1 MNYDSLYLDLDIVD
15 DTLIVKSYKKV
26 STEGLDLETTKF
38 RPEVDIIKN
47 IDGITYLLIYLNND
61 VELDIENLI
70 FLNNV
75 VSNVYDVIS
84 GGLDVDEPKWIVK
97 LLQ

>member
-1 MNYDSLYLDLDIVD
+1 MNYDSLYLDLDIID
-15 DTLIVKSYKKV
+15 DILIVKSYKKT
-26 STEGLDLETTKF
+26 STEGLDLEKTKF

-47 IDGITYLLIYLNND
+47 IDGTTYLLTYLDND
-61 VELDIENLI
+61 IELDIENLI

-84 GGLDVDEPKWIVK
+84 GGLDVDEP
-97 LLQ
+97 

>member
-1 MNYDSLYLDLDIVD
+1 MNYDRLYLDLDIVED
-15 DTLIVKSYKKV
+15 VLIVKSYKKV
-26 STEGLDLETTKF
+26 STDDLDLETTKF
-38 RPEVDIIKN
+38 RPNVDIIKN

-84 GGLDVDEPKWIVK
+84 GGLDIDEYK
-97 LLQ
+97 